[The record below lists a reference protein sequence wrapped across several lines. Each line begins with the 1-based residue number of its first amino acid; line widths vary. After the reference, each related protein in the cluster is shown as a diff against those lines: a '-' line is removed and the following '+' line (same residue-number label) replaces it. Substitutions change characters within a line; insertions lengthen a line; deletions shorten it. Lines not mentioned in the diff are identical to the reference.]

1 MPVADVYVHYVN
13 KVERKDRTEAELIK
27 VITWLT
33 GFDSKTL
40 KNHLKKQ
47 TTFKEFFKAAKIH
60 PNAKLI
66 TGSICGVKIAEI
78 EDPLMKKIRYMDK
91 LVDELAKGR
100 PMEKILRSGLQGDSS
115 LKISHSYTFFAFWQI
130 TNDPI
135 LALAVYFLMVFFA
148 FNTPLK
154 EFCNGLHIKKTP
166 NE

>member
-13 KVERKDRTEAELIK
+13 KVEGKDRTEAELIK

-40 KNHLKKQ
+40 KSHLKKA
-47 TTFKEFFKAAKIH
+47 TTFKEFFKAANIH

-100 PMEKILRSGLQGDSS
+100 PIEKILRTSS
-115 LKISHSYTFFAFWQI
+115 KLR
-130 TNDPI
+130 
-135 LALAVYFLMVFFA
+135 
-148 FNTPLK
+148 
-154 EFCNGLHIKKTP
+154 
-166 NE
+166 

>member
-1 MPVADVYVHYVN
+1 MHKIFEMPVADVYVHYIN

-33 GFDSKTL
+33 GMDSKTL
-40 KNHLKKQ
+40 KKHLKDG
-47 TTFKEFFKAAKIH
+47 TTFREFFKAAKIH

-100 PMEKILRSGLQGDSS
+100 PMEKILRSGL
-115 LKISHSYTFFAFWQI
+115 
-130 TNDPI
+130 
-135 LALAVYFLMVFFA
+135 
-148 FNTPLK
+148 
-154 EFCNGLHIKKTP
+154 
-166 NE
+166 